1 MRGERKSSKPSAP
14 RLSTVNGITMTPLCV
29 DPRSE
34 WSADETTTSLCGP
47 FARLRGVDRDGA
59 AEGAGLI
66 ELDLPAVRQH
76 VVERRIDRHQRVR
89 DRRTRA
95 GARQRLDLRAPR
107 SRQGRRRDWRPH
119 TGVLVAEAVGARQA
133 VPAAR
138 LADVRR
144 EVVRVDRGLAVTD
157 VRQPPVR
164 REEVI
169 PVRRAH
175 RRADPELR
183 QAVNGQAGR
192 RRVEM
197 VGERAVAGRAGEARV
212 GRGQQLHAISV
223 VERLDVDLMEPARVV
238 VELHLDVER
247 HRGADVL
254 QIREARPDVDM
265 AEVRPGGTGCLAPP
279 GLGLEE
285 DARLAVDGAVGV
297 CSRSRP
303 GAGHDRDE
311 GKDDQ
316 QERAPHAVTIHS
328 RIRRWDSP
336 PLTTSPLGSWRRRYA
351 QTPTRSTASLAGA
364 PRSRRLWRA
373 ASRAPAL
380 NPCADGLPF
389 AGARDA
395 QNAGAIPGPWAAGSG
410 GQLPVGPCAPLREL
424 PPTSATRRGARGREQ
439 SPRPRVVARSRYWLL
454 LPIPRRARL
463 RRAYRGRGTGD
474 RRTSG

>member
-1 MRGERKSSKPSAP
+1 M
-14 RLSTVNGITMTPLCV
+14 
-29 DPRSE
+29 
-34 WSADETTTSLCGP
+34 
-47 FARLRGVDRDGA
+47 
-59 AEGAGLI
+59 
-66 ELDLPAVRQH
+66 
-76 VVERRIDRHQRVR
+76 ERRIDRHQRVR

-107 SRQGRRRDWRPH
+107 PRHRRRRDWRPQ

-183 QAVNGQAGR
+183 QAVHGQAGR

-197 VGERAVAGRAGEARV
+197 VGERAVAGRAGEAWV

-223 VERLDVDLMEPARVV
+223 VERLDVDLIEPARVV

-265 AEVRPGGTGCLAPP
+265 AEVRPRGTGCLAPP

-303 GAGHDRDE
+303 GASHDRDE

-336 PLTTSPLGSWRRRYA
+336 PLTTSPLGRGHDATRRPQRG
-351 QTPTRSTASLAGA
+351 QPHPS
-364 PRSRRLWRA
+364 PERRDRGRPSIPGRQARLT
-373 ASRAPAL
+373 
-380 NPCADGLPF
+380 

-395 QNAGAIPGPWAAGSG
+395 DGRRLLVVPWAAEVARLQG
-410 GQLPVGPCAPLREL
+410 GRRTTTCTPPLPATRPEPRCT
-424 PPTSATRRGARGREQ
+424 PTSTFLRAHRHAAPDSCRRQRPAMAATTAL
-439 SPRPRVVARSRYWLL
+439 RS
-454 LPIPRRARL
+454 
-463 RRAYRGRGTGD
+463 RRAYTQAHGPLCV
-474 RRTSG
+474 RRQS